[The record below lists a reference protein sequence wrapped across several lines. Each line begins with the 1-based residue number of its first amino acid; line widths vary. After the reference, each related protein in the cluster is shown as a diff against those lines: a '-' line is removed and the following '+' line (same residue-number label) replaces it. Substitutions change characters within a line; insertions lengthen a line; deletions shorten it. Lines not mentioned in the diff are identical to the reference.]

1 MKERRQTMLGD
12 SWQSGG
18 PSCLQIHSATSGPWH
33 HWVAQT
39 GNNQHP
45 HLHLPSY
52 YSQELYQILTVLL
65 PGYTTWNLPFPSLQA
80 CPLLSPSSPTLPS
93 RFPAVLMFHRSPF
106 QISIEAASR
115 KLRSDGCTSPT
126 KNHGQLQYILQTT
139 REEKGQCK
147 KYTNGT
153 NSEGPRTKNK
163 KKKTKQ
169 NNKTY
174 SEIPITFP
182 LSWRMSKKEEIW
194 RK

>member
-1 MKERRQTMLGD
+1 MSTD
-12 SWQSGG
+12 SLSYFWSLTSL
-18 PSCLQIHSATSGPWH
+18 SCPNWEQPASTP
-33 HWVAQT
+33 
-39 GNNQHP
+39 P
-45 HLHLPSY
+45 
-52 YSQELYQILTVLL
+52 
-65 PGYTTWNLPFPSLQA
+65 PSLILLSGA
-80 CPLLSPSSPTLPS
+80 VPNSNCSTSWLHYLKSSLSIPPGLPPLLSPSSPTLPS